1 MISTTS
7 EPSELHQK
15 INKDTY
21 AKNHSKIFSNAINK
35 PKDTLLSS
43 ENSTATKLDKNKWF
57 YSNSSETMI
66 STTSKPSE
74 LHQKINKNTYV
85 KNHSKIFSNTINKP
99 KYTPLSSENS
109 HATKLDKN
117 KENPPMTNIINR
129 KNYINDH
136 RRSSKR
142 IQ

>member
-1 MISTTS
+1 
-7 EPSELHQK
+7 
-15 INKDTY
+15 
-21 AKNHSKIFSNAINK
+21 
-35 PKDTLLSS
+35 
-43 ENSTATKLDKNKWF
+43 
-57 YSNSSETMI
+57 MI

-74 LHQKINKNTYV
+74 LHQKINKNTYA
-85 KNHSKIFSNTINKP
+85 KNYSKICSNTINKP

-142 IQ
+142 TQ